1 MFCSHCGSEITT
13 QQEFCSHCGE
23 KITTVQNEK
32 LDANNIPLRGGKLWI
47 VKGLLLTVLVG
58 GLYIFISTVS
68 RDYHPVIAKQ
78 PTINTPANTST
89 EKIKSYEIT
98 ASLENDYI
106 IIPLQQIIDHK
117 IVRFSHTQRIQN
129 IPIIAYVTTKG
140 KIVTAMSLSEACRST
155 DFYLEGEDIHCANC
169 PSYWN
174 AESLEAYACCQKYY
188 PDPIPSDINGG
199 NVRIKKEIVA
209 QWQARL

>member
-1 MFCSHCGSEITT
+1 MVCSNCGNEITA
-13 QQEFCSHCGE
+13 QQEFCSQCGT
-23 KITTVQNEK
+23 KTGVVQSEIQGASNPSSLK
-32 LDANNIPLRGGKLWI
+32 RKSWI
-47 VKGLLLTVLVG
+47 VKIFLLAVLAG
-58 GLYIFISTVS
+58 GLYIFISTVD
-68 RDYHPVIAKQ
+68 REYHPVIAKQ
-78 PTINTPANTST
+78 PTIDAPAYTGA

-98 ASLENDYI
+98 ASLENEYI
-106 IIPLQQIIDHK
+106 VIPVQQIIDHK
-117 IVRFSHTQRIQN
+117 IIRFSDPQGIQN
-129 IPIIAYVTTKG
+129 IPIIAYLTPKG

-188 PDPIPSDINGG
+188 PDPITSDISGG

-209 QWQARL
+209 KWQARL